1 MPSLSLSRYS
11 VLCPLHGCSSSA
23 PRQADP
29 CRPRPDPT
37 TPSPSALRP
46 LRSLR
51 DRDREIAVHFEQIC
65 KYRESNSSE
74 EYLSISTSV
83 SLDKSRR

>member
-29 CRPRPDPT
+29 GPTSSRPHHSLPLG
-37 TPSPSALRP
+37 TPSASFTAGTGPGNRGAFRANLYILGS
-46 LRSLR
+46 LRS
-51 DRDREIAVHFEQIC
+51 
-65 KYRESNSSE
+65 S
-74 EYLSISTSV
+74 
-83 SLDKSRR
+83 